1 MIMDKYT
8 KAIMTVIAV
17 ALFMIALNPWI
28 APTKAYAEL
37 SSIDLMNI
45 EFHLNEIKS
54 AVAKLSTGKCRNS
67 ILC

>member
-1 MIMDKYT
+1 MEETMIMDKYT

-37 SSIDLMNI
+37 GRGDISQIQSDLHKISIGLC
-45 EFHLNEIKS
+45 LNSKI
-54 AVAKLSTGKCRNS
+54 C
-67 ILC
+67 